1 MSKSRNMSG
10 RFNRSWE
17 PFLYLLPFFIGILV
31 FTLYPVINVVLISFK
46 EGYRLLTG
54 AYTAIG
60 FENYS
65 KVLSDPYFINGIKN
79 TAIYIITVVPIS
91 TMISL
96 LFANLLNQKIKG
108 IAIFHTAYFLP
119 LVTSATAI
127 GLVWK
132 LMFNG
137 QIGVI
142 NFLLGIF
149 GIGPFEWI
157 IDPNMNIYTLII
169 FGIWNMLPFTTILL
183 LSGLQNIDPLY
194 YTAARVDGASS
205 IKMFFRIT
213 VPLLAPTIG
222 LTCVVNTISA
232 SKVYGELFPLFNG
245 RPGIASNLYTVVYY
259 IYDQFYLKWNLGKAA
274 AASIILFLII
284 FVFTMVQL
292 QIQKRWKYY

>member
-1 MSKSRNMSG
+1 MSAKTKSG
-10 RFNRSWE
+10 TFNRSFE
-17 PFLYLLPFFIGILV
+17 PWLYLLPFIFGIVV

-54 AYTAIG
+54 AFDSIG
-60 FENYS
+60 VENYL
-65 KVLSDPYFINGIKN
+65 KVISDPYFINGIKN
-79 TAIYIITVVPIS
+79 TAIYVITVVPIA
-91 TMISL
+91 TAISL
-96 LFANLLNQKIKG
+96 FFANLLNQKIKG

-119 LVTSATAI
+119 LVTSATAV

-137 QIGVI
+137 QFGVI
-142 NFLLGIF
+142 NYLLGIF
-149 GIGPFEWI
+149 NIGPFEWI
-157 IDPNMNIYTLII
+157 TDPRMNIYTLII
-169 FGIWNMLPFTTILL
+169 YGIWNMIPFTTILL

-194 YTAARVDGASS
+194 YTAAKVDGASS
-205 IKMFFRIT
+205 SKMFFRIT

-245 RPGIASNLYTVVYY
+245 RPGIARNLYTVVFY
-259 IYDQFYLKWNLGKAA
+259 IYEKFYVDWDLGRAA

-284 FVFTMVQL
+284 FVFTMIQL